1 MILIDTIHA
10 FSGHS
15 RLPVYK
21 FDEIEVREPYYRIS
35 PSTTR
40 LTAQP
45 KNLSVSAWRLAHA
58 VRKADCARWPSSRIL
73 YVMAAGFLLENI
85 YLFDWNPANLRFGS
99 RASDF
104 YVDFSKTGI
113 TGRIGQGMALLFL
126 EDQGYSYIGRF
137 STLVDQ
143 HLNTS
148 LPPNAPNG
156 GKVKAGKSPDFVVEN
171 KRMEQAL
178 AEAKGRFIPPGGPLG
193 VKSKLKEALRQL
205 ENGYRYYFPHL
216 HKNFAVGTFLRGS
229 GDKESSF
236 TAYVETAPG
245 KAQTLVDLPQDA
257 IPRANYASWLSLM
270 GFDGAAGRLRARAGE
285 PERHPV
291 SLFTLGKDKYVV
303 AIRPFRPSYL
313 PHTHVPDLQHLI
325 REWLRWTI
333 GLRPDGISVELIG
346 LNLEVVRRLQA
357 ALREPESQISVW
369 KPESEMS
376 ADIDA
381 RERRETF
388 DEFEFDGG
396 IFSGSVFSDGSL
408 IGELKIKIRDMKHP
422 AIKPYEIEL

>member
-1 MILIDTIHA
+1 MILIDAIRA
-10 FSGHS
+10 FSGRS
-15 RLPVYK
+15 SLPVYE
-21 FDEIEVREPYYRIS
+21 FSENDVNQRYYRIS
-35 PSTTR
+35 PR
-40 LTAQP
+40 TAQQNARP

-73 YVMAAGFLLENI
+73 SVMAAGFLYENI

-99 RASDF
+99 RAADF

-143 HLNTS
+143 HLNS
-148 LPPNAPNG
+148 SMPPNG
-156 GKVKAGKSPDFVVEN
+156 GKVKMGKSPDFVVEN

-178 AEAKGRFIPPGGPLG
+178 AEAKGRFIPPGGSLG

-205 ENGYRYYFPHL
+205 ENEHRYYFPRL

-229 GDKESSF
+229 GDKELSF

-257 IPRANYASWLSLM
+257 ILRANYASWLSLM

-291 SLFTLGKDKYVV
+291 SLFTLGKDEYVV

-325 REWLRWTI
+325 REWWRWI
-333 GLRPDGISVELIG
+333 AGLRTDGISVELIG
-346 LNLEVVRRLQA
+346 LNREVVRRLEA

-369 KPESEMS
+369 KPESETL

-388 DEFEFDGG
+388 DEFEFGGG

-408 IGELKIKIRDMKHP
+408 IGELKIKGRDMKHP
-422 AIKPYEIEL
+422 AIEPDSIEL